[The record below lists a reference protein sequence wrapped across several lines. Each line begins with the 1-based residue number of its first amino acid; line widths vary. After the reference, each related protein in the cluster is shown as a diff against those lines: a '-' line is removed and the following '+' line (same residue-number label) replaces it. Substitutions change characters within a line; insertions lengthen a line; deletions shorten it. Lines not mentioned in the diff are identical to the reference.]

1 MTPKLTFSAALSCT
15 ALRKST
21 PLTYFCSV
29 LYGIIEI
36 PSCFSAVCRP
46 RKARPRSSARGL
58 LKREIV
64 RPETRPV
71 VGRSVSLRDI
81 V

>member
-21 PLTYFCSV
+21 PLTYFCRV
-29 LYGIIEI
+29 LYGMIEI
-36 PSCFSAVCRP
+36 PSCFSAVWRP
-46 RKARPRSSARGL
+46 RKARPRRRARGL

-71 VGRSVSLRDI
+71 LGC
-81 V
+81 